1 MKRIS
6 DLNTL
11 IVFIIMS
18 FVLLTGPTLYIFNTF
33 VESTDSYI
41 SDFKKMSFITDAKHT
56 TAEHT
61 GGQNRVGNWTVF
73 LLGMVDYMDAFCR
86 NFHCKNIKG

>member
-1 MKRIS
+1 MERVLHFKIGLYFTLIIIVVCKVLFLITSTVGVEKGMKRIS

-18 FVLLTGPTLYIFNTF
+18 FVLLTGPKLYIFNTF

-41 SDFKKMSFITDAKHT
+41 SDF
-56 TAEHT
+56 
-61 GGQNRVGNWTVF
+61 
-73 LLGMVDYMDAFCR
+73 
-86 NFHCKNIKG
+86 